1 MSHRAWSVVSILAV
15 ALTAADAPE
24 RSRPARGAPYTIRWN
39 AADAKSPATVE
50 VAGIDRANLAALA
63 RSNWTPAL
71 WSALFPIVVA
81 PENGRALA
89 DPPPVLGSYRVV
101 GDVVRFQPR
110 FPIEPGLRYR
120 ARFRPERLPVPAER
134 AGADVVAEYTQPLP
148 PPPPP
153 TYVVRVDP
161 AGDVLPENLLKF
173 YIHFSAPM
181 SRGEAYGRIRLL
193 DASGRPLV
201 LPFLELGEELWDSS
215 GKRLTL
221 LLDPGRIKR
230 GLKPREEDGPV
241 LESGRGYTLVIDA
254 RWPDATG
261 HGLSREFR
269 KPFRAGPADET
280 QPDPKSW
287 AFELPAGGSDQPL
300 ALRFPE
306 PLDRAMLAR
315 RFTVFDGAGE
325 VPGRVTLDARGTRWE
340 FRPARPWHA
349 GAYRV
354 VVDSALEDLAGNSIA
369 RPFEVDVVHRVTR
382 RIDPGTATLS
392 FSIPDR

>member
-1 MSHRAWSVVSILAV
+1 MSRRAWSVVSIVAV

-39 AADAKSPATVE
+39 AGDGRSPASVE
-50 VAGIDRANLAALA
+50 VGGIDRANLAALGG
-63 RSNWTPAL
+63 SGWTPAL

-81 PENGRALA
+81 PVDGRAPA

-110 FPIEPGLRYR
+110 FAFEPGLRYR
-120 ARFRPERLPVPAER
+120 ARFRPARLPEAAA
-134 AGADVVAEYTQPLP
+134 AGEDVVAEYTRPLP

-161 AGDVLPENLLKF
+161 GGDVLPENLLKF

-201 LPFLELGEELWDSS
+201 LPFLELGEELWDTS
-215 GKRLTL
+215 GKRLTI

-241 LESGRGYTLVIDA
+241 LESGRGYTLVVDA

-261 HGLSREFR
+261 HPLSREFR

-280 QPDPKSW
+280 QPDPKTW
-287 AFELPAGGSDQPL
+287 MFELPAAGSDDPL
-300 ALRFPE
+300 ALAFPE
-306 PLDRAMLAR
+306 PLDRSMLAR
-315 RFTVFDGAGE
+315 TLSVYDETGE
-325 VPGRVTLDARGTRWE
+325 VRGRVTLDARGTRWE
-340 FRPARPWHA
+340 LRPERPWHA
-349 GAYRV
+349 GKYRV

-369 RPFEVDVVHRVTR
+369 RPFEVDVTGPVTR
-382 RIDPGTATLS
+382 RIEPGTATLW
-392 FSIPDR
+392 FSIVDR